1 MLNIITKEA
10 CVFASIYIGW
20 CLVNMISNELH
31 YLYCQPKTM
40 IGWLMFPLIN
50 NSSHCRII
58 TWVQY
63 GARNTTSHLGFS
75 CLTYAMKTLTTTFRL
90 QQKENPVQGH
100 TVLGTVS
107 S

>member
-1 MLNIITKEA
+1 MTKEA
-10 CVFASIYIGW
+10 CVFALIYIGW
-20 CLVNMISNELH
+20 CIVTMISNEIH

-50 NSSHCRII
+50 NSSQCRII
-58 TWVQY
+58 EWIQY
-63 GARNTTSHLGFS
+63 GARNTTSNLGFS
-75 CLTYAMKTLTTTFRL
+75 CITYAMKTLTTTFPTFRL
-90 QQKENPVQGH
+90 QQKENPVQSH